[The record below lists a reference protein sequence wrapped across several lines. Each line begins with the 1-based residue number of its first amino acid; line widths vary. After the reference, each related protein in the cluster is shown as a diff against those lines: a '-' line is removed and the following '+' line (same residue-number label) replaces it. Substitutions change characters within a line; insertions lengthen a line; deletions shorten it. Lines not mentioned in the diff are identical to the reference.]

1 MRTLR
6 KMKKKNKSKKYRK
19 KIGGS
24 FFSYP
29 AFYVQKAMSM
39 FSIHPPDAY
48 GNRTNTPP
56 FPYFQSK

>member
-1 MRTLR
+1 MRTRR
-6 KMKKKNKSKKYRK
+6 KMKKKGKTKKYR

-29 AFYVQKAMSM
+29 SYFVQKAASM

-48 GNRTNTPP
+48 GNKSNTPP